1 MNDLYVT
8 TARSGEGEPP
18 GGLEPEGYD
27 FDAHRGGELY
37 RVRVDATGKPEF
49 ETDFAWPGE

>member
-1 MNDLYVT
+1 MNLK
-8 TARSGEGEPP
+8 
-18 GGLEPEGYD
+18 GYD

-37 RVRVDATGKPEF
+37 RVRVNVVTGKPEF